1 MNDLQVFKSPEFGEI
16 RSVIINDEPMFCLTD
31 VCKALELTQPSKV
44 KDRLSQKGVNTIPTL
59 TAGGMQNL
67 LCSTKQQKGR
77 KTRARDAVGG
87 KAGEVNPE
95 GCDNENISYNALMEI
110 MAIVSER
117 LQADTG
123 FIREFMLSRLDT
135 YEKRI
140 TEANRGAT
148 EADLQREISRK
159 DKLLDAYLDNLLTK
173 EEYQKKAQALDE
185 HIAEL
190 KREVEANKANLEDLV
205 EIQRVRENID
215 AEVAQYLN
223 ENEQL
228 KVEFVLEHLSQVI
241 IYPDKVLVIFDV
253 FGEGVMVEKSQY
265 VSREKRSR

>member
-1 MNDLQVFKSPEFGEI
+1 
-16 RSVIINDEPMFCLTD
+16 
-31 VCKALELTQPSKV
+31 
-44 KDRLSQKGVNTIPTL
+44 
-59 TAGGMQNL
+59 
-67 LCSTKQQKGR
+67 
-77 KTRARDAVGG
+77 
-87 KAGEVNPE
+87 
-95 GCDNENISYNALMEI
+95 

-159 DKLLDAYLDNLLTK
+159 DKLLDAYLDSLLTK
-173 EEYQKKAQALDE
+173 EEYQRKAQALDE
-185 HIAEL
+185 HILEL
-190 KREVEANKANLEDLV
+190 KREVEANKANLADLA

-215 AEVAQYLN
+215 AEVAQYLD

-265 VSREKRSR
+265 VSREKSAV

>member
-1 MNDLQVFKSPEFGEI
+1 
-16 RSVIINDEPMFCLTD
+16 
-31 VCKALELTQPSKV
+31 
-44 KDRLSQKGVNTIPTL
+44 
-59 TAGGMQNL
+59 
-67 LCSTKQQKGR
+67 
-77 KTRARDAVGG
+77 
-87 KAGEVNPE
+87 
-95 GCDNENISYNALMEI
+95 MEI

-173 EEYQKKAQALDE
+173 EEYQRKAQALDE

-265 VSREKRSR
+265 VSREKRGGQIHHPAPHHRCLPARQRGHPAGRQGGL

>member
-1 MNDLQVFKSPEFGEI
+1 
-16 RSVIINDEPMFCLTD
+16 
-31 VCKALELTQPSKV
+31 
-44 KDRLSQKGVNTIPTL
+44 
-59 TAGGMQNL
+59 MQ
-67 LCSTKQQKGR
+67 
-77 KTRARDAVGG
+77 
-87 KAGEVNPE
+87 
-95 GCDNENISYNALMEI
+95 I

-123 FIREFMLSRLDT
+123 FIKEFMLSRLDT

-148 EADLQREISRK
+148 EADLQKAISRK

-173 EEYQKKAQALDE
+173 EEYQRKAIALDE
-185 HIAEL
+185 HILEL
-190 KREVEANKANLEDLV
+190 KREIEANKSNLEDLA

-215 AEVAQYLN
+215 AEVAQYLD

-241 IYPDKVLVIFDV
+241 IYPDRVLVIFDV

-265 VSREKRSR
+265 VSREKWFRQNDADAPDQWIDPPHERTGFDRRRGRIKRHTVSKILGRID

>member
-1 MNDLQVFKSPEFGEI
+1 
-16 RSVIINDEPMFCLTD
+16 
-31 VCKALELTQPSKV
+31 
-44 KDRLSQKGVNTIPTL
+44 
-59 TAGGMQNL
+59 
-67 LCSTKQQKGR
+67 
-77 KTRARDAVGG
+77 
-87 KAGEVNPE
+87 
-95 GCDNENISYNALMEI
+95 
-110 MAIVSER
+110 
-117 LQADTG
+117 
-123 FIREFMLSRLDT
+123 MLSRLDT

-173 EEYQKKAQALDE
+173 EEYQRKAQALDE

-265 VSREKRSR
+265 VSREKWSEIQTEKSIIYLSQVKYWNKDIGLYVQLVA